1 MRSGKIARAAS
12 AAFGYTRAESARIA
26 RATSG
31 EVGSARSTGA
41 SNLSISVVRSATRAT
56 VALAHALCCHSPLLL
71 IDLRLT
77 FLLTPI
83 DTLFIYRPIQS
94 DVKSHKQGDLN

>member
-12 AAFGYTRAESARIA
+12 AAFGYTRAESGRIA

-41 SNLSISVVRSATRAT
+41 SNLSISVVRLATRAT
-56 VALAHALCCHSPLLL
+56 VALAHALCCHSPSL
-71 IDLRLT
+71 I
-77 FLLTPI
+77 
-83 DTLFIYRPIQS
+83 
-94 DVKSHKQGDLN
+94 N